1 MPINNLK
8 IISVNCRGLGDSVK
22 RKDVF
27 SFLRNKNAS
36 IYCLQDTHFTKQ
48 MEKIIYMQWG
58 YEVYSSYGTSDSRGV
73 TVLLNNNFEFKIMNC
88 ITDND
93 GNYIILSILVENRFT
108 LTLVN
113 LYGPNSDCPDF
124 YIQLKNKLQDN
135 ESDYT
140 VVCGDFNLVL
150 DFDRDCYNYVR
161 QNNPRA
167 VNEVKCLCD
176 EISLCDPWRIN
187 YPDLKNFTWFRKN
200 PIKKARLDFFLISD
214 HLLTIIDSTSIYYKL
229 LLLL

>member
-8 IISVNCRGLGDSVK
+8 IISVNCRGLGDSGK

-48 MEKIIYMQWG
+48 IEKIIYMQWG

-108 LTLVN
+108 LRYSARNTFSMRN
-113 LYGPNSDCPDF
+113 
-124 YIQLKNKLQDN
+124 IK
-135 ESDYT
+135 E
-140 VVCGDFNLVL
+140 
-150 DFDRDCYNYVR
+150 R
-161 QNNPRA
+161 
-167 VNEVKCLCD
+167 
-176 EISLCDPWRIN
+176 
-187 YPDLKNFTWFRKN
+187 NFQFH
-200 PIKKARLDFFLISD
+200 PMEY
-214 HLLTIIDSTSIYYKL
+214 SIH
-229 LLLL
+229 